1 MSRQLFNLNED
12 LRKLRDEGYCVQVH
26 GGYLVMKQVPYV
38 NAEGQVCRGAF
49 ASRLHLA
56 GDKTKPPDDHTIL
69 FIGESPYS
77 GEDRPIT
84 THSSVNERVAD
95 DLVATLKFSRKPP
108 GGYRDY
114 HHQMTVYAGIFAG
127 PAEAI
132 DPDANPRVFRR
143 ADEGEDGVFQYT
155 DTLTSRVGT
164 GAATQ
169 SLREE
174 RIVIIGLGGTGAYIL
189 DLVTK
194 TPVSEV
200 RIIDGDLFETHT
212 AFRSPGAA
220 SIDCLR
226 EEPKKVDFYRE
237 KYSKMHRNIVAHAV
251 MLDASNLHLLDGVTF
266 AFVCIDDGPAK
277 KEIFAKLETIGVPFI
292 DCGMGIDMID
302 GSMTGIIRTTTSLP
316 DRRGHVY
323 GGNVSFAGG
332 GERDLYS
339 SNIQIAE
346 LNSLNAALAVI
357 KWKKI
362 RQFYHDSLE
371 ELQSLYTI
379 DVDTMVHT
387 EPLQELPLSK
397 LDRNDKVAS

>member
-1 MSRQLFNLNED
+1 
-12 LRKLRDEGYCVQVH
+12 
-26 GGYLVMKQVPYV
+26 MKQVPYV

-69 FIGESPYS
+69 FIGEAPYS
-77 GEDRPIT
+77 GEDQPIK

-114 HHQMTVYAGIFAG
+114 HHQMTIYAGIFAG

-132 DPDANPRVFRR
+132 DPDANPRVFRT
-143 ADEGEDGVFQYT
+143 ADEGEGGVFQYT
-155 DTLTSRVGT
+155 DTLTSRAGT
-164 GAATQ
+164 GAAIQ
-169 SLREE
+169 PLREE
-174 RIVIIGLGGTGAYIL
+174 RVAIIGLGGTGAYIL

-226 EEPKKVDFYRE
+226 DEPTKVEFYRE

-251 MLDASNLHLLDGVTF
+251 MLGASNLHLLDDASF
-266 AFVCIDDGPAK
+266 AFICIDVGPAK
-277 KEIFAKLETIGVPFI
+277 KDIFAKLEAMGVPFI

-302 GSMTGIIRTTTSLP
+302 GSMTGIIRTTTSLQ
-316 DRRGHVY
+316 DRRGHVHD
-323 GGNVSFAGG
+323 GNVSFAGG
-332 GERDLYS
+332 GEGDLYS

-362 RQFYHDSLE
+362 RHFYHDSLD

-379 DVDTMVHT
+379 DVDSLVHT
-387 EPLQELPLSK
+387 DLLHDLPPSN
-397 LDRNDKVAS
+397 LDGNEEAAS